1 MIPEYLSNL
10 QLSQVFATY
19 TNTVDQFI
27 QVSTADELIVDS
39 EIQKISG
46 FVDANFGQAE
56 KVARKYFSVSNPTQ
70 KPYALLQIDNGI
82 IQSSETKKCDC
93 AIANDA
99 SLCFIEFKAN
109 ANSSN
114 LSTIAKNY
122 KKAIEQLIT
131 TIGFFDTHH
140 KSQGIDF
147 RTLRAVEA
155 YICFRHGYPR
165 STSTQMNYQVS
176 FAVTSNG
183 IPLSFRRSKVL

>member
-27 QVSTADELIVDS
+27 QESTADELIVDS

-93 AIANDA
+93 AIANEA

-140 KSQGIDF
+140 MSQGIDF

-155 YICFRHGYPR
+155 YICFRQGYPR

-176 FAVTSNG
+176 FAATSNG
-183 IPLSFRRSKVL
+183 IPLSFRRNKVL

>member
-27 QVSTADELIVDS
+27 QESTADELIVDS

-46 FVDANFGQAE
+46 FVDTNFGQTE
-56 KVARKYFSVSNPTQ
+56 KVACKYFSVSNPTQ

-109 ANSSN
+109 ANSSK

-122 KKAIEQLIT
+122 KKAIEQKCRRI
-131 TIGFFDTHH
+131 
-140 KSQGIDF
+140 
-147 RTLRAVEA
+147 
-155 YICFRHGYPR
+155 PR
-165 STSTQMNYQVS
+165 K
-176 FAVTSNG
+176 
-183 IPLSFRRSKVL
+183 IRRSVPPHRRHEAGNKLPDCGKTRCNGA

>member
-131 TIGFFDTHH
+131 TIGFFYTHH

>member
-19 TNTVDQFI
+19 TNTIDQFI

-109 ANSSN
+109 ANSSK

-122 KKAIEQLIT
+122 KKAIEQLII
-131 TIGFFDTHH
+131 TIGLFDTHH
-140 KSQGIDF
+140 ESHGVDF

-165 STSTQMNYQVS
+165 STSTQMNYQVF

>member
-27 QVSTADELIVDS
+27 QESTADELIVDS

-131 TIGFFDTHH
+131 IIGFFDTHH
-140 KSQGIDF
+140 MSQGIDF

-155 YICFRHGYPR
+155 YICFRQGYPR

-176 FAVTSNG
+176 FAATSNG
-183 IPLSFRRSKVL
+183 IPLSFRRNKVL

>member
-183 IPLSFRRSKVL
+183 VPLSFRRSKVL

>member
-10 QLSQVFATY
+10 QLSQVFTIY

-27 QVSTADELIVDS
+27 QESTADELIVDS

-46 FVDANFGQAE
+46 FVNANFGQAE
-56 KVARKYFSVSNPTQ
+56 KTACKYFSVTNPTQ
-70 KPYALLQIDNGI
+70 KPYSLLQIDNGI
-82 IQSSETKKCDC
+82 IQSSDTKKCDC
-93 AIANDA
+93 AIANDT

-109 ANSSN
+109 ANSSR
-114 LSTIAKNY
+114 LSTIAYNY

-140 KSQGIDF
+140 KSQGVDF
-147 RTLRAVEA
+147 RTLRAVDA
-155 YICFRHGYPR
+155 YICFRQGYPR

-176 FAVTSNG
+176 FAAASNG
-183 IPLSFRRSKVL
+183 IPLSFKRDKVL

>member
-27 QVSTADELIVDS
+27 QESTADELIVDS

-46 FVDANFGQAE
+46 FVDTNFGQTE

-109 ANSSN
+109 ANSSK

-140 KSQGIDF
+140 KSQGVDF

-155 YICFRHGYPR
+155 YICFRQGYPR

-176 FAVTSNG
+176 FAATSNG
-183 IPLSFRRSKVL
+183 IPLSFRRNKVL

>member
-27 QVSTADELIVDS
+27 QESTADELIVDS

-46 FVDANFGQAE
+46 FVDTNFGQTE
-56 KVARKYFSVSNPTQ
+56 KVACKYFSVSNPTQ

-131 TIGFFDTHH
+131 TIGFFYTHH